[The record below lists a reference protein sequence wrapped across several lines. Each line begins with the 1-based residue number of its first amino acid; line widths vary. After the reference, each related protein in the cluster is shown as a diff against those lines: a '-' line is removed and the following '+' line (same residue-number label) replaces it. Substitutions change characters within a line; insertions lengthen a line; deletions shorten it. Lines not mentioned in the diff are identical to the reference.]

1 MSSRPRSEVDVVIA
15 RLRRFVPDRFTLS
28 LALTVLLATFL
39 PARGGVARVLDL
51 VAQAAIAL
59 LFFLH
64 GARLSRQAALAGLT
78 HWRLHLL
85 VLTCT
90 FFVYPL
96 LGMLLLPL
104 TTRLLSPDLVRGVL
118 FLCAVPST
126 VQSSIAFTAVGQG
139 NVAAALSSASASNLL
154 GVLLTPAVA
163 SALLG
168 AQAGD
173 GIGPG
178 AVVGV
183 VAQILVPF
191 LLGQA
196 LQDRVGP
203 WVRKR
208 TYLAGLV
215 DKGVIL
221 FVVYTAFSASVLEGL
236 WSRLPLPVL
245 AGVVGICALLFGL
258 GQLFARSAARL
269 GRFSKEDEVAIVFCG
284 SQKSL
289 VAGAPMANILFGG
302 QSLGLFLL
310 PLMLYHQMQILASA
324 WIARRYARQV
334 VAEQGSQRPQSRS

>member
-1 MSSRPRSEVDVVIA
+1 VLA
-15 RLRRFVPDRFTLS
+15 LLRRLVPDRFTLS
-28 LALTVLLATFL
+28 LVLTVLLATFL
-39 PARGGVARVLDL
+39 PARGGAARVLDL
-51 VAQAAIAL
+51 VAQVAIAL

-85 VLTCT
+85 VLAST
-90 FFVYPL
+90 FVVYPL
-96 LGMLLLPL
+96 LGVLLSPL
-104 TTRLLSPDLVRGVL
+104 AARILSPDLLRGLL

-154 GVLLTPAVA
+154 GVLLTPAIA
-163 SALLG
+163 SFLLG
-168 AQAGD
+168 AQAGN
-173 GIGPG
+173 GIALG
-178 AVVGV
+178 AVLGV
-183 VAQILVPF
+183 IAQILLPF

-221 FVVYTAFSASVLEGL
+221 LVVYTAFSASVLEGL
-236 WSRLPLPVL
+236 WSKLPLPVL
-245 AGVVGICALLFGL
+245 AAVVGLCVLLFGL
-258 GQLFARSAARL
+258 GLLFVRGAARL

-289 VAGAPMANILFGG
+289 VAGAPMANILFSG

-310 PLMLYHQMQILASA
+310 PLMLYHQLQILAAA
-324 WIARRYARQV
+324 WIARRYAR
-334 VAEQGSQRPQSRS
+334 RIDPNRS